1 MNIIDLIDFCNF
13 HNIDY
18 DDYLFLVEKS
28 KDYPIIDFVEVNKIV
43 DKNNF
48 TIEDLLLLF
57 KNKKHLDQNLHVKY
71 KLENKYLG
79 KEMEKYKW
87 FILLKS

>member
-1 MNIIDLIDFCNF
+1 MNLLDYCKNNPRLNL
-13 HNIDY
+13 DY
-18 DDYLFLVEKS
+18 DVYLFLVEKS
-28 KDYPIIDFVEVNKIV
+28 KDYPIVDFIEVNKIV

-57 KNKKHLDQNLHVKY
+57 KNKKHLDQNLNVKY
-71 KLENKYLG
+71 KLETKYLG
-79 KEMEKYKW
+79 KDMEKYKW